1 MIYETIAIILTIICV
16 GVALA
21 WHTKNWAKSITEN
34 ADRVHKAIGLN
45 ITRLDGRLERL
56 EGNLVGEIGRIES
69 KLGGS
74 IDRLEVRLSGNS
86 DRLESK
92 IALLAKDVS
101 SLKAYVARNTTDIA
115 WIKQK
120 MGGPS

>member
-1 MIYETIAIILTIICV
+1 MLVLHWPGILKIGQSPLPKTR
-16 GVALA
+16 
-21 WHTKNWAKSITEN
+21 TE
-34 ADRVHKAIGLN
+34 VHKNTGLN

-69 KLGGS
+69 KLGVS
-74 IDRLEVRLSGNS
+74 IDRLEGRLSGNS